1 MVIAGCLASRPENP
15 KRPVHPEAMEL
26 LEASRAAKRKME
38 LDALWSHLEFLQS
51 AGLAAEDAKPSDQKA
66 KETPVEE
73 VAAEHPP
80 PPPAEQAP
88 YRVRRD
94 NVAKQSGAPGVNWC
108 RTAMACKVTFPKLD
122 SKRKA
127 VYRTHQCFALKKF
140 MGPGITEAQADAA
153 ALEAAFAFRA
163 ELVKKGTSA
172 SQILAILM
180 ILSDLDL
187 G

>member
-1 MVIAGCLASRPENP
+1 M
-15 KRPVHPEAMEL
+15 
-26 LEASRAAKRKME
+26 
-38 LDALWSHLEFLQS
+38 
-51 AGLAAEDAKPSDQKA
+51 
-66 KETPVEE
+66 EE

-108 RTAMACKVTFPKLD
+108 RTAMAWKVTFPKLD

-172 SQILAILM
+172 SQILAIL
-180 ILSDLDL
+180 SDLDL